1 MHLDAYEAAAGGGPS
16 HEMSKP
22 CEDTLSRRHQAPVAG
37 STAVPGSVKGV
48 DSGIS
53 GCIWLAHADLRS
65 GCGGLPLEPLGQE
78 PRFGSISGKP
88 SIAAGAK
95 EAAPRCRP
103 SKVAGKPAEG
113 SSRSSLA
120 EHWAC
125 LRQQTRDDALEQSI
139 QRRQEKGCWRLAAGE
154 GLDWQHIR
162 NEFYTAMPESFGQV
176 NLDDCIG
183 AFLATRRGLRLLD
196 LGCGVGALLA
206 RLRRDLTGEEMDWS
220 SSFGVTSVH
229 NFDVS
234 MFTPP
239 AGFPDFFDAQLLRF
253 NLDFLAEHAH
263 TDLASKRFDVIT
275 SHYCW
280 CHLQD
285 PLGALICAF
294 GLLSAGGV
302 LIFIEP
308 LHVPS
313 HSLPYTEHRLYHWE
327 DDGMIGHPLF
337 MRRLLQHW
345 QQEVAVFSVVETG
358 DGERK
363 HVLALRKHAEHQ
375 QLTLPASVRP
385 GASSWTLPCVRE
397 ERLGRGDLE
406 PFVTPSARSFAEW
419 LQKAKSQRCSH
430 GLAM

>member
-1 MHLDAYEAAAGGGPS
+1 MHAKPRRVVDLRTRCPS
-16 HEMSKP
+16 LAKTRSLGDIR
-22 CEDTLSRRHQAPVAG
+22 CQAQPGG
-37 STAVPGSVKGV
+37 STLPKGS
-48 DSGIS
+48 
-53 GCIWLAHADLRS
+53 RS
-65 GCGGLPLEPLGQE
+65 PSGGLSLEPLGQE

-88 SIAAGAK
+88 SMATGAK
-95 EAAPRCRP
+95 EAQTSAAGARSCPPKGPGPPAP
-103 SKVAGKPAEG
+103 EG
-113 SSRSSLA
+113 ARRSCSLA
-120 EHWAC
+120 EHWEC
-125 LRQQTRDDALEQSI
+125 LRHQTRDDALEQSI

-162 NEFYTAMPESFGQV
+162 NEFYSAVLESFGQV
-176 NLDDCIG
+176 TLDDCIN
-183 AFLATRRGLRLLD
+183 AFLASRRGLRLLD

-206 RLRRDLTGEEMDWS
+206 RLRRDLGEEMDWS

-229 NFDVS
+229 NFDIS

-253 NLDFLAEHAH
+253 NLDFLAEQ

-327 DDGMIGHPLF
+327 DDGMPGQPLL

-345 QQEVAVFSVVETG
+345 QQEVAVFSVVEGG

-375 QLTLPASVRP
+375 QLSLPASVCP

-397 ERLGRGDLE
+397 ERLARGDLE